1 MTQPIGYF
9 TESPESHHLIHAFGA
24 LLERLTSN
32 EKLGLIAALSIWLSI
47 DDPEDAHW
55 TIPAIAH
62 TNLFPGSAN
71 FTRAASIIEE
81 IDPDD
86 ALPLIAAILEQ
97 LREGVFAA

>member
-1 MTQPIGYF
+1 MPKAIGYY
-9 TESPESHHLIHAFGA
+9 TECTESHHLIHAFGD

-32 EKLGLIAALSIWLSI
+32 EKLGLIAALSLWLSM
-47 DDPEDAHW
+47 DDPSDAHW

-62 TNLFPGSAN
+62 TNLFPESAN
-71 FTRAASIIEE
+71 LSRAVSIIEE

-86 ALPLIAAILEQ
+86 APPLMAALLEQ

>member
-9 TESPESHHLIHAFGA
+9 TESPESRHLICAFGD

-32 EKLGLIAALSIWLSI
+32 EKVGLVAALALWLSM
-47 DDPEDAHW
+47 DDPSDAHW
-55 TIPAIAH
+55 TIPAIAY
-62 TNLFPGSAN
+62 TNLFPESAN
-71 FTRAASIIEE
+71 FTRAALIIEE

-86 ALPLIAAILEQ
+86 ALPLMAAILEQ